1 LLTVAVV
8 DTKIRR
14 QSWICKQLVTFRWKV
29 LGKHMYS
36 VLWIYLAYH
45 RSTSCARA
53 KPGISLTPL
62 ESLDEW
68 RLIVTPGIFLPFI
81 LLIQTAIIIKL
92 DALIEFA
99 VALVK
104 INVSSWWVPLVW
116 ARKTTALCLP
126 SCLSCFVIR
135 HNHHYIKAN
144 STVSISLTIILF

>member
-1 LLTVAVV
+1 
-8 DTKIRR
+8 
-14 QSWICKQLVTFRWKV
+14 
-29 LGKHMYS
+29 MYS

-104 INVSSWWVPLVW
+104 INVSSWWVPLV
-116 ARKTTALCLP
+116 
-126 SCLSCFVIR
+126 
-135 HNHHYIKAN
+135 
-144 STVSISLTIILF
+144 